1 MIYRKLKFL
10 PLQAFVLLG
19 YSLEK
24 VHWILIVFLGMGRNH
39 LDCTASSLGCK
50 GWWKCVTLTH
60 CRLVSYQVDIWTN
73 ASPFTF
79 TVISV
84 PQYSLVSLHLFL
96 KMKNFGGGG
105 GGKYERIVCFS
116 KKSKLVSPSVFQDKL
131 FVFSFGSFEVCEAS
145 FNEPEFSNGL
155 SILELMYGQVTYIPF
170 SRFSFLKGNNKKMT
184 ADSFKLLFLSNWQ
197 LSLINF

>member
-1 MIYRKLKFL
+1 
-10 PLQAFVLLG
+10 
-19 YSLEK
+19 
-24 VHWILIVFLGMGRNH
+24 MGRSL

-60 CRLVSYQVDIWTN
+60 RRLLSYQVDIWTDAN
-73 ASPFTF
+73 PFTF

-96 KMKNFGGGG
+96 KIKNFGG
-105 GGKYERIVCFS
+105 KKIWKRSVCFS

-155 SILELMYGQVTYIPF
+155 SILELMYRQVTYIPF